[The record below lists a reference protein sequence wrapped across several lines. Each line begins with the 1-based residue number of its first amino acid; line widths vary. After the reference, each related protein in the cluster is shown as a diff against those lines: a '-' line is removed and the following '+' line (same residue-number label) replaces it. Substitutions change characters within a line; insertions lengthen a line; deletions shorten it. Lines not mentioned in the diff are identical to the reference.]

1 MLHQHPYPH
10 DNDAWQVLK
19 LYVAA
24 YQNKGIWK
32 QLWMRTYPIISQ
44 QIICDVETFVAATPM
59 AVKPFVEI
67 LKTSSP
73 FSAAG

>member
-1 MLHQHPYPH
+1 
-10 DNDAWQVLK
+10 
-19 LYVAA
+19 
-24 YQNKGIWK
+24 
-32 QLWMRTYPIISQ
+32 MRTYPVISQ
-44 QIICDVETFVAATPM
+44 QIIRDVETFVAATPM

>member
-1 MLHQHPYPH
+1 
-10 DNDAWQVLK
+10 
-19 LYVAA
+19 
-24 YQNKGIWK
+24 
-32 QLWMRTYPIISQ
+32 MRTYPVISP
-44 QIICDVETFVAATPM
+44 QIIRDVETFVAATPM